1 MKKTGMI
8 LLFMLSSTTSWSQ
21 FEDNDFPPP
30 PPPGSASGGGMGA
43 PGGMRPPLG
52 GSSGSTGLTNPS
64 NPSTGAGSANTG
76 SDSSGIL
83 SKSKREKIAQAGI
96 DEINNKNFPELIDS
110 FDYNNAELTD
120 VIKAIGELTG
130 KNFIYDASVRG
141 KITIIAPTKITVAE
155 AYKAFLSALAFN
167 GFSVVPGDGFFKIKS
182 SRAAQKDN
190 IETYSGSY
198 YPTSDQMITRIIHLK
213 HISAEQVHRDLR
225 ILNSKDG
232 DVQPFSSTNS
242 LIISDY
248 GSNIDRVMK
257 ILNQLD
263 VPGFEEKL
271 FVLRIKNAKAKDM
284 AELINK
290 IVNKDTSSRN
300 SAGGG
305 GSFSAGM
312 PRFGGSTG
320 RSTQGQSGSAYFMV
334 IPDDRTN
341 SLIVVGNTQGIE
353 RVKKLV
359 AQLDF
364 RIKADENG
372 GVYVYYV
379 KNGDAEKIA
388 QTLSGIAKDN
398 KPNAPGSSSSL
409 GPVGSFAPPPVPAQS
424 IFGGDVKITADKDTN
439 SLIVTASKQDYEV
452 VLNLLSKIDIT
463 RDQVYIEAVILEM
476 LVKDDF
482 NWGLGYY
489 QFDKK
494 SGGIGRAGFNGG
506 INVMDVLNPIA
517 GTGAILSFGNNDV
530 FEAKSPTGQV
540 QRITSLVGFLNFLKT
555 NNQTNILSTPQIMA
569 LDNEESSIEV
579 GREVAVS
586 LTQSNSMQGT
596 QQTSANYKDATTKLK
611 IKPFISP
618 ASDNIR
624 LKIEQTINDVEAGDL
639 KDTMS
644 IAKRNITTNI
654 VVPNGDTAVLG
665 GLMRDSES
673 VQIMKVPL
681 LGDIPILGWLFK
693 SKTVKKIKNNLLV
706 FLTPK
711 IIRNSSDSHKILD
724 QKLDERLDFIKQ
736 TGGRDPYGKKIDKF
750 PRQAK
755 STSSGEGKAKDS
767 DNLFQPE
774 STENE
779 PPADD
784 LLNEPE
790 AEPKLNLTPEQQDGR
805 VVE

>member
-1 MKKTGMI
+1 MKKAGMI
-8 LLFMLSSTTSWSQ
+8 LLFTLSATTTWSQ
-21 FEDNDFPPP
+21 FDDNDFPPP
-30 PPPGSASGGGMGA
+30 PPPPGSATGGGGGFGNPGRPSSGGDNDFG
-43 PGGMRPPLG
+43 
-52 GSSGSTGLTNPS
+52 NPS
-64 NPSTGAGSANTG
+64 NSGSGSPSSSG
-76 SDSSGIL
+76 SDSSGVL
-83 SKSKREKIAQAGI
+83 SKAKKDKIAQAGI

-130 KNFIYDASVRG
+130 KNFIYDSSVRG

-213 HISAEQVHRDLR
+213 HISAEQVHRELR

-232 DVQPFSSTNS
+232 DVQPFASTNS

-290 IVNKDTSSRN
+290 IVNKDTNSRGSS
-300 SAGGG
+300 GPG

-320 RSTQGQSGSAYFMV
+320 RSTQGQSGTAYFMV

-398 KPNAPGSSSSL
+398 KSPASGASSS
-409 GPVGSFAPPPVPAQS
+409 GPMGSFAPPPLPPQS
-424 IFGGDVKITADKDTN
+424 IFGGDVKVTADKETN
-439 SLIVTASKQDYEV
+439 SLIVTASRQDYEV
-452 VLNLLSKIDIT
+452 VLNLLSKIDIA
-463 RDQVYIEAVILEM
+463 RDQVYIEAIILEM
-476 LVKDDF
+476 VVKDDF
-482 NWGLGYY
+482 NWNIGYFQY
-489 QFDKK
+489 NKE
-494 SGGIGRAGFNGG
+494 SNGMGRTGFNGG
-506 INVMDVLNPIA
+506 VNLMDVLNPIA
-517 GTGAILSFGNNDV
+517 GAGAIISFGNKDKFTARN
-530 FEAKSPTGQV
+530 PNGQTLE
-540 QRITSLVGFLNFLKT
+540 ITSLVGFLNFLKT

-569 LDNEESSIEV
+569 LDNEESTIEV
-579 GREVAVS
+579 GREVAVGF
-586 LTQSNSMQGT
+586 TQQNTMQGT
-596 QQTSANYKDATTKLK
+596 QQSMPNYKDATTKLK

-618 ASDNIR
+618 ASNSVR
-624 LKIEQTINDVEAGDL
+624 LKIEQTINDAEAGDL

-644 IAKRNITTNI
+644 IVKRNINTNL

-673 VQIMKVPL
+673 VQIVKVPI

-693 SKTVKKIKNNLLV
+693 ARTVKKSKNNLLV
-706 FLTPK
+706 FLTPT
-711 IIRNSSDSHKILD
+711 IIRSAKDSQKVLD
-724 QKLDERLDFIKQ
+724 QKLDERLSFIKQ
-736 TGGRDPYGKKIDKF
+736 NGGRDPYGKKIDQL
-750 PRQAK
+750 PRQSKMSPEDDHA
-755 STSSGEGKAKDS
+755 AKDS
-767 DNLFQPE
+767 GNLIKPE
-774 STENE
+774 SESE
-779 PPADD
+779 PPTDD
-784 LLNEPE
+784 LLNEPNE
-790 AEPKLNLTPEQQDGR
+790 EPKLNLTPEEQDGR